1 MAGWLAV
8 LAASVLGATTDTA
21 VVALPASGQALFER
35 QWQPARP
42 DGGGDGL
49 GPLYN
54 APSCGSCHSDATHGH
69 GPLSDGVVPAALVI
83 TLEAASSE
91 ARTEP
96 AGDPVYGHV
105 FNSAAVEGVRAEGTV
120 TVRYHELAGTYYPGG
135 TRWKIRVPEYR
146 FETLNYG
153 PLATR
158 TVIKPRLA
166 PALFGVGLLEAV
178 PDDAITRG
186 AAGARL
192 AWQWRHGARYLGRFG
207 WQSASL
213 SVRDQVT
220 KAFANEMGLT
230 TPDRAHD
237 DCTGRQPCAEPPP
250 GPPEVDEASVA
261 ALVEYVKSI
270 EVPPATHAQEEDA
283 EGRRIFAAIGC
294 PNCHRPELPVERTA
308 PDGTRVTGTIS
319 PYTDLQVHDLGHGMA
334 DRDST
339 GRVVPSRWRTAPLW
353 GIGFRMSRPERPV
366 FLHDGRA
373 RTVEEA
379 VLWHL
384 GEATS
389 EQRLFGELSPYR
401 RAILLHWLET
411 L

>member
-1 MAGWLAV
+1 MSGWLAL
-8 LAASVLGATTDTA
+8 LAAAALGADAMTATETDLRT
-21 VVALPASGQALFER
+21 GKALFER

-42 DGGGDGL
+42 DGSGDGL

-91 ARTEP
+91 AQSEP
-96 AGDPVYGHV
+96 SGDPVYGHV
-105 FNSAAVEGVRAEGTV
+105 FNSAALEGVRAEGIV

-146 FETLNYG
+146 FEALNYG
-153 PLATR
+153 PLAAG
-158 TVIKPRLA
+158 TVIRPRLA

-178 PDDAITRG
+178 PQDVITRD
-186 AAGARL
+186 AATARL
-192 AWQWRHGARYLGRFG
+192 AWQWRDGAKRLGRFG
-207 WQSASL
+207 WQSGSL

-230 TPDRAHD
+230 TPDRTHD
-237 DCTGRQPCAEPPP
+237 DCTGRQPCAEPSSAT
-250 GPPEVDEASVA
+250 PEVDEKAVV
-261 ALVEYVKSI
+261 ALVAYVKSI
-270 EVPPATHAQEEDA
+270 EVPPPTHAPEEDA
-283 EGRRIFAAIGC
+283 DGRRIFEAIGC
-294 PNCHRPELPVERTA
+294 PSCHRPELPVERSA
-308 PDGTRVTGTIS
+308 ADGTRLPGTINA
-319 PYTDLQVHDLGHGMA
+319 YTDLRLHDLGHGMA
-334 DRDST
+334 DRDSA

-353 GIGFRMSRPERPV
+353 GIGYRMSRAERPV

-401 RAILLHWLET
+401 RAILLRWLET